1 MRLKIKFSFILLYVY
16 KVLVGKG
23 RYSLVHE
30 DNRNC
35 YSGRAYCRPVLWGL
49 NCTSIEQAIAGTS
62 SREQFCKIYL
72 PCPRNTV
79 SSKIQIVMSF
89 RYGSSDDNIILLMAI
104 FDLFLIQR
112 NTVANNIDNDV
123 ISLLRQLLCHYNSF
137 DGNFQSLSDVVR
149 CREIRLQLK
158 QIVMSFRCYGRSDVN
173 IILLIAIFNLC
184 LMQRNTAANEID
196 NGFHDVGMAAPMS
209 IEYC

>member
-49 NCTSIEQAIAGTS
+49 NCTRIEQAIRGTS

-79 SSKIQIVMSF
+79 SSKIQIVMS
-89 RYGSSDDNIILLMAI
+89 LMAI
-104 FDLFLIQR
+104 FNLCVIQR
-112 NTVANNIDNDV
+112 NTVANKIDNDV

-137 DGNFQSLSDVVR
+137 NGNFQSLSDVVR

-184 LMQRNTAANEID
+184 LMQRNTATIKMD
-196 NGFHDVGMAAPMS
+196 NDVITLLWS
-209 IEYC
+209 L

>member
-1 MRLKIKFSFILLYVY
+1 MQLNIKFSFISLYVY

-49 NCTSIEQAIAGTS
+49 NCTRIEQAIAGTS

-79 SSKIQIVMSF
+79 SSKIQIVMS
-89 RYGSSDDNIILLMAI
+89 LMAI
-104 FDLFLIQR
+104 FNLCLIQR
-112 NTVANNIDNDV
+112 NTVANKRDNDV

-137 DGNFQSLSDVVR
+137 DGNFRSLSDVVR

>member
-49 NCTSIEQAIAGTS
+49 NCTRIEQAIRGTS

-79 SSKIQIVMSF
+79 SSKIQIVMS
-89 RYGSSDDNIILLMAI
+89 LMAI
-104 FDLFLIQR
+104 FNLCLIQR
-112 NTVANNIDNDV
+112 NTVANKIDNDV

-137 DGNFQSLSDVVR
+137 NGNFQSLSDVVR

-184 LMQRNTAANEID
+184 LMQRNTVANEID

>member
-49 NCTSIEQAIAGTS
+49 KCTRIEQAIRGTS
-62 SREQFCKIYL
+62 SSEQFCKIYL

-79 SSKIQIVMSF
+79 SSKIQIVMS
-89 RYGSSDDNIILLMAI
+89 LMAV
-104 FDLFLIQR
+104 FNLCVIQR
-112 NTVANNIDNDV
+112 NTVANKIDNDV